1 MPLTSLSSAPVKLA
15 MKQVQLNLPICL
27 LYEHVL
33 LSGEVTDKTTLKG
46 EDSFPSTEEK
56 INKENG
62 KIINYMHIT
71 L

>member
-1 MPLTSLSSAPVKLA
+1 
-15 MKQVQLNLPICL
+15 MKQVELNLPICL

-33 LSGEVTDKTTLKG
+33 LSGKMTDKTTLKG
-46 EDSFPSTEEK
+46 EDSFSRILITEEN

-62 KIINYMHIT
+62 KIITYMHIT

>member
-1 MPLTSLSSAPVKLA
+1 MPLTSLSSAPLKLA
-15 MKQVQLNLPICL
+15 MKQVGLNLPICL

-33 LSGEVTDKTTLKG
+33 LSGEVTDETALKG
-46 EDSFPSTEEK
+46 EDSFSSTEEK